1 MPGFHRPSHNYK
13 ASVSFIADATSTT
26 SSHAVIASTNT
37 MTIMSTSSPATIT
50 VMMDI
55 STIITNS
62 VTTPVRK
69 HPTISAN
76 PENNGKI

>member
-1 MPGFHRPSHNYK
+1 
-13 ASVSFIADATSTT
+13 
-26 SSHAVIASTNT
+26 

-50 VMMDI
+50 VVMDI

-69 HPTISAN
+69 HPTISAT
-76 PENNGKI
+76 PEDNGKI